1 MKTIFGRTAALAGF
15 VVACVSCVA
24 LLAVGEGRLAAQV
37 PASQVPLDPKLADAY
52 VRAQEAL
59 AADAFEPA
67 KKAFAEVVAIID
79 EPLKPLARAVADAR
93 DIRTMR
99 VALKPFS
106 EQLVARAMPPGY
118 VTAFCPMFDS
128 NRGAKWIQK
137 DGEVANPYFGSA
149 MLRCGTID
157 NSPGTHMDHNPRFEG
172 GIFFMAPD
180 QFHHVEGTY
189 PQSGVVRL
197 RVYDNF
203 TNAVD
208 VRKFAG
214 ARIVT
219 KEEYDEASKTYKE
232 VTAFPLVPKED
243 GAYFEATIDAPSDA
257 AAAVE
262 ATAKITLLDGGNEER
277 FDFIFS
283 GPTAEVP
290 RAMTVITLPEGGPTI
305 AGPPSPLFADRQPLP
320 TSAEGLVE
328 QITLREN
335 RINEFMKAGQY
346 GQLFIPALEAKELA
360 LRLEPHIEALPPAER
375 PRLNGALKDI
385 IRGAWLLDMY
395 GDLGNRIKV
404 QESFHIMEPG
414 IAILGKQ
421 FLPKKP

>member
-1 MKTIFGRTAALAGF
+1 MKTRFEQSVTMVGMLALMG
-15 VVACVSCVA
+15 CVA
-24 LLAVGEGRLAAQV
+24 MSLPVGPARLVAAQ
-37 PASQVPLDPKLADAY
+37 PAAVPLDPKLADAY
-52 VRAQEAL
+52 VRGQEAL
-59 AADAFEPA
+59 AADNFAAA
-67 KKAFAEVVAIID
+67 KKAFAEVANLVD
-79 EPLKPLARAVADAR
+79 EALRPLARAVADAR
-93 DIRTMR
+93 DIRTLR

-106 EQLVARAMPPGY
+106 EQLVTRAVPPGY

-137 DGEVANPYFGSA
+137 DGEVANPYYGSA

-157 NSPGTHMDHNPRFEG
+157 NSPASHMDHNPRYEG

-189 PQSGVVRL
+189 PAPGVVRL

-208 VRKFAG
+208 VTKYKG

-219 KEEYDEASKTYKE
+219 KEEFDEASKTYKE
-232 VTAFPLVPKED
+232 VESFPLVPQD
-243 GAYFEATIDAPSDA
+243 GGKYFEAKIPAPADA
-257 AAAVE
+257 ATQVE

-277 FDFIFS
+277 FDFIFA
-283 GPTAEVP
+283 GPQPESLRSTN
-290 RAMTVITLPEGGPTI
+290 VITLPEGGPVI
-305 AGPPSPLFADRQPLP
+305 AGPPSPLFSDRQPLP
-320 TSAEGLVE
+320 TTAEGLAE
-328 QITLREN
+328 QIAVREN

-360 LRLEPHIEALPPAER
+360 LRLESHIDALPPTER
-375 PRLNGALKDI
+375 PTLNGAVKDV

-395 GDLGNRIKV
+395 GDLGNRLKV
-404 QESFHIMEPG
+404 QESFQIMEPG
-414 IAILGKQ
+414 IAILTKR
-421 FLPKKP
+421 FLPKK